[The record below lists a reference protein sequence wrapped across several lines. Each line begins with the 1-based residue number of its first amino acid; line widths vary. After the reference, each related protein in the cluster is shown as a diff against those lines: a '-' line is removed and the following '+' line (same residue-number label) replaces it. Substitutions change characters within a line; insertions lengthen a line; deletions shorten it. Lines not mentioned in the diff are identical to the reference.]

1 MEGVMTD
8 TRSERRRNRRH
19 SGPEEHRIV
28 SARIR
33 PGHDVSVVDVS
44 AGGVLVE
51 SERRLLPGSAVEL
64 HVRSAHRSQI
74 VRGHIVRCA
83 VARLRA
89 NAICYRGA
97 IAFDHHLLWLLDE
110 TVTGYAVPEAE
121 TRRNSK
127 SWADATQPLA

>member
-1 MEGVMTD
+1 M
-8 TRSERRRNRRH
+8 
-19 SGPEEHRIV
+19 V

-33 PGHDVSVVDVS
+33 PGYNVSVVDVS

-51 SERRLLPGSAVEL
+51 SERRLFPGSVVEL
-64 HVRSAHRSQI
+64 QVRSAHRSQV

-97 IAFDHHLLWLLDE
+97 IAFDHNLPWLVDE
-110 TVTGYAVPEAE
+110 TVTGYAVPGSE
-121 TRRNSK
+121 TRRNST

>member
-1 MEGVMTD
+1 M
-8 TRSERRRNRRH
+8 
-19 SGPEEHRIV
+19 

-44 AGGVLVE
+44 AGGALVE
-51 SERRLLPGSAVEL
+51 SERRLMPGSPVEL
-64 HVRSAHRSQI
+64 HVRSAHRSEI

-97 IAFDHHLLWLLDE
+97 IAFDHNLLKLVDQA
-110 TVTGYAVPEAE
+110 VTGYPVPGQK
-121 TRRNSK
+121 R
-127 SWADATQPLA
+127 DQM

>member
-1 MEGVMTD
+1 MTN

-19 SGPEEHRIV
+19 ARPEQWIV

-44 AGGVLVE
+44 AGGALVE
-51 SERRLLPGSAVEL
+51 SERRLLPGSTVEL
-64 HVRSAHRSQI
+64 HLRCARRSEI

-89 NAICYRGA
+89 NAICFRGA
-97 IAFDHHLLWLLDE
+97 IAFDHNLLWLVDE
-110 TVTGYAVPEAE
+110 AVTGYAVPGSE
-121 TRRNSK
+121 TRPNVT
-127 SWADATQPLA
+127 SWADATQRLA